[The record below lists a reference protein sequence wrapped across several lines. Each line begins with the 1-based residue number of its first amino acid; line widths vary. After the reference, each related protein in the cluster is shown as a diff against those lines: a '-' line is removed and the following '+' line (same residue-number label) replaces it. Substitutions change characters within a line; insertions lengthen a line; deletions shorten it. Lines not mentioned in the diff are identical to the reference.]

1 LRENTTCYAGIH
13 ASTETPID
21 EDNDG
26 VFLLNVRVSDH
37 DITDGLGYTLF
48 VGEKLS
54 RWEEDFG
61 WISGTRSSLRNVGL
75 PLNAERKRIRGP
87 QDPAQVISPIYVG
100 GLASDHPG
108 GVYLLMGS
116 GEYQFRS
123 ASMDHQILQQ
133 IASRADGGIPVEWKS
148 QQPLI
153 DTKNKAETSA
163 SSAAKTD
170 QAAEVD
176 TDSGLQVDAEGSN
189 EPPLQ

>member
-1 LRENTTCYAGIH
+1 
-13 ASTETPID
+13 
-21 EDNDG
+21 
-26 VFLLNVRVSDH
+26 
-37 DITDGLGYTLF
+37 
-48 VGEKLS
+48 
-54 RWEEDFG
+54 
-61 WISGTRSSLRNVGL
+61 
-75 PLNAERKRIRGP
+75 
-87 QDPAQVISPIYVG
+87 VISPIYVG

-163 SSAAKTD
+163 SSPAKTD